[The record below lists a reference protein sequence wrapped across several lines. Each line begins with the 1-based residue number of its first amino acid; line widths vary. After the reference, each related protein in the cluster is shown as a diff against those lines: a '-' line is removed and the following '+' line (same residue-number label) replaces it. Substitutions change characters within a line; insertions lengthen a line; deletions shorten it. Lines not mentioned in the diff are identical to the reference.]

1 MKFLKILISVL
12 VIFTGGC
19 ITSSDMDSDPL
30 LTHEATLPTP
40 DESEYWDRKEEHA
53 SLKHILNVE
62 NSSSSNFPSGNRSS
76 KTKQK

>member
-1 MKFLKILISVL
+1 MIFSKILIITS
-12 VIFTGGC
+12 VIFIGGC
-19 ITSSDMDSDPL
+19 ITNADIASDSSL
-30 LTHEATLPTP
+30 RHEATLPIP
-40 DESEYWDRKEEHA
+40 EESGYWDRKEEYA